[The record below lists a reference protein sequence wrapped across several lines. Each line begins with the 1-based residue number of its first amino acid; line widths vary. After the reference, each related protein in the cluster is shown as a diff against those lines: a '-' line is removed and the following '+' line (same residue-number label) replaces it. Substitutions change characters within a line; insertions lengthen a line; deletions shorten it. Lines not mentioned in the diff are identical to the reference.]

1 MEYKI
6 ALQTDVGIKKE
17 TNQDSCCIKE
27 AVTEKGT
34 VLMAVICD
42 GMGGLAK
49 GEVASAT
56 LIKTF
61 SDWFEKE
68 LPAILAKNK
77 PLDEVEYCWGRV
89 IREQNQNIAAYGKNL
104 KLQLGST
111 ITAMLILEDNRY
123 IIVHVGDSRAYKIN
137 DECVKVLTEDQTVVA
152 KEVRQGKLTP
162 EQAETDPRRNVLLQ
176 CVGASRIVDPEF
188 YYGAVAP
195 DECYMLCSDGFRH
208 VITNEE
214 ILNAFAPSQNHT
226 EDQMHAHIVDLI
238 ELNKFRHEN
247 DNITALLIKTVR
259 GV

>member
-1 MEYKI
+1 MEYRI

-27 AVTEKGT
+27 AVTDNGT

-61 SDWFEKE
+61 SFWFENE
-68 LPAILAKNK
+68 LPEILAMPK
-77 PLDEVEYCWGRV
+77 PLDEVEHRWDR
-89 IREQNQNIAAYGKNL
+89 IIKEQNQNIAAYGKSL

-111 ITAMLILEDNRY
+111 ITAMLILEDSKY
-123 IIVHVGDSRAYKIN
+123 IIVHVGDSRAYKITDTN
-137 DECVKVLTEDQTVVA
+137 VKAITEDQTVAA

-162 EQAETDPRRNVLLQ
+162 EQAEADPRRNVLLQ
-176 CVGASRIVDPEF
+176 CVGASRIVEPEF
-188 YYGAVAP
+188 YYGSVAS

-214 ILNAFAPSQNHT
+214 ILKAFAPSNNNT
-226 EDQMHAHIVDLI
+226 EEQMNTHITDLI

-259 GV
+259 GL